1 MSSYSAAESQ
11 HYVPRMSRAT
21 CRPPRAT
28 SWIPSH
34 PARVVPVRGRGDT
47 HVRGESPGDRR
58 PGRTNGRPTR
68 RPGGDGDGDV
78 LRHWPTNPVDGQ
90 CRTSDPSSVPSPIA
104 VAESIRL
111 GSHGGRSQWP
121 RRTGRSMDGRIEWR
135 ATGACTLCRPVA
147 ELNDVVGLG
156 RPGEGPGRI
165 GSVEKLVC
173 CRDSHQHDEWQDS
186 HGERWIDRCRRQR
199 RAPRCPPRPC
209 TRHPS

>member
-68 RPGGDGDGDV
+68 RPGGDGDV
-78 LRHWPTNPVDGQ
+78 LRRWPTNPVDGQ
-90 CRTSDPSSVPSPIA
+90 CRTSDPSSVPPIA
-104 VAESIRL
+104 VAGSIRL
-111 GSHGGRSQWP
+111 GSHG
-121 RRTGRSMDGRIEWR
+121 EE
-135 ATGACTLCRPVA
+135 PVA
-147 ELNDVVGLG
+147 TDRPIDGWTDRTASDGCVHSRPGQFVELNDVVGLG
-156 RPGEGPGRI
+156 RPREGRGGSDRWKSSCVAVTATSTVNGR
-165 GSVEKLVC
+165 
-173 CRDSHQHDEWQDS
+173 RDGD
-186 HGERWIDRCRRQR
+186 GERWIDRCRRQR
-199 RAPRCPPRPC
+199 RAPR
-209 TRHPS
+209 